1 MDQSI
6 ALLTRQVNPRGDC
19 NEFIK
24 DSFCTINSFL
34 FPWFAAQSR
43 TDVNNATSSEQLVK
57 AKKSHAFLVSTLTQE
72 VRMIACYFLLR
83 ILTFTSG
90 KSSSDNDT
98 IISVIITYI
107 TNRSNLKLN
116 LKIKWSGCFVNIICL
131 FDSTRER
138 VNIATCGAVDNYQE
152 WQCIWSFKNCCI
164 VPSTPWNGIIA
175 YAAMTWSKN
184 ATVPH

>member
-1 MDQSI
+1 MVQSI
-6 ALLTRQVNPRGDC
+6 ALFTRQVNPRGDC
-19 NEFIK
+19 NQFIR

-43 TDVNNATSSEQLVK
+43 TDVNNATSTEQRVK
-57 AKKSHAFLVSTLTQE
+57 VEQAKKSHAFLVSTLTQE

-98 IISVIITYI
+98 IISVIITCV
-107 TNRSNLKLN
+107 TNRSNLKLNLKIN
-116 LKIKWSGCFVNIICL
+116 LKIKWSGCFVNIICS
-131 FDSTRER
+131 FDSIRER

-152 WQCIWSFKNCCI
+152 
-164 VPSTPWNGIIA
+164 
-175 YAAMTWSKN
+175 
-184 ATVPH
+184 